1 MTNLNDVV
9 VPLPVCVTKSYSL
22 EERKKSNE
30 GFRFCSDETVT
41 SVDIS
46 AEVYNFK
53 EANEVLENQVE
64 NCDVEKVKTEP
75 ELMNTKMV
83 KIVIDLPLIL
93 EERFMEKILLN
104 TTMLN

>member
-1 MTNLNDVV
+1 M
-9 VPLPVCVTKSYSL
+9 SG
-22 EERKKSNE
+22 KKQRWVRILSKCY
-30 GFRFCSDETVT
+30 RDH
-41 SVDIS
+41 SVLLTEADDIS

-83 KIVIDLPLIL
+83 K
-93 EERFMEKILLN
+93 KC
-104 TTMLN
+104 TMLN